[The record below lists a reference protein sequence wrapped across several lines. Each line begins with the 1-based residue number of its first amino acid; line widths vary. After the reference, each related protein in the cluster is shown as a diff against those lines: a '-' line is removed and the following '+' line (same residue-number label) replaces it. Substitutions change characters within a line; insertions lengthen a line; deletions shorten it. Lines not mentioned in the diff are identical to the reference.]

1 MASLGTTARAC
12 ASVRFRWLSAKTP
25 MSLGKP
31 TYMQSSGTVVVVR
44 VQYKRDWIVAL
55 HLPCTHIYCVR
66 PENEKSLE
74 LCAELEEDVA
84 LLVEKLLLSR
94 LTLRNLESQISFHG
108 IFEILYSKFWR
119 PVTLCCMFSQ
129 VSPESKSGLSIQKYI
144 ALHTKFVQIQQDE
157 DRAAAA
163 ALFVIVATSILA
175 ARECVN
181 VEARRSGDVDKV
193 WKGGGGGPFQI
204 FEFGTG
210 LLLSGRAWS
219 SQT

>member
-1 MASLGTTARAC
+1 MSPIIAKPSTKLRAPRRPARSAVRLKNLPEPKAARVVWGVSQRAEATQLITENGSLPRMASLGITARAC
-12 ASVRFRWLSAKTP
+12 AGVRFRWLSAKTP

-94 LTLRNLESQISFHG
+94 LTLRSVWE
-108 IFEILYSKFWR
+108 
-119 PVTLCCMFSQ
+119 
-129 VSPESKSGLSIQKYI
+129 GLSRGSRVGQVDLQYNE
-144 ALHTKFVQIQQDE
+144 LSRDE
-157 DRAAAA
+157 VVMPVMRYPH
-163 ALFVIVATSILA
+163 L
-175 ARECVN
+175 
-181 VEARRSGDVDKV
+181 
-193 WKGGGGGPFQI
+193 
-204 FEFGTG
+204 
-210 LLLSGRAWS
+210 
-219 SQT
+219 